1 MVELVIITEKQKSY
15 QVARLFLRKYRDNTR
30 NISTMVNIQASYYC
44 KVCLQRLQELQDIIQ
59 EIKSIPYVKDCRIR
73 C

>member
-30 NISTMVNIQASYYC
+30 NISTTVDLKHHITARFVY
-44 KVCLQRLQELQDIIQ
+44 RDLQELQDIIQ